1 MTARKY
7 FSYTLLLFLA
17 AFIILPTSKLVNS
30 FYYLLIAA
38 PALVYL
44 VLNYKDVT
52 LRTSVEYLFLLF
64 ISYCF
69 LFGLINDPDF
79 AKYSLYLLLFALV
92 TSKIIDI
99 RLFEGSR
106 FTRALFWGLISY
118 VLLSTAY
125 FAFEGSYQLGV
136 RITDL
141 PTRLDGP
148 IFTSI
153 LIASSLVLIAPTWIK
168 ERSTVEAI
176 AGMLLAL
183 ICVAVILQS
192 RTGVVGLA
200 LWAVLMCVW
209 LAWHYKGRGML
220 FALVATTIVFAL
232 VAFLLLESG
241 KLLELF
247 SRADSGRFEIWQFFI
262 SSWMECGLIRGCGT
276 DFEMARPVNR
286 QMILHPHSIFITLG
300 VYQGLIALLL
310 FVLLMAKV
318 LWIAVSDRNWWGG
331 YLAMAL
337 LLLNLDG
344 SNVIDSPNELWL
356 LIWLPAGFIV
366 NRYLLT
372 IKKNAVIN
380 QAIRGN
386 Q

>member
-17 AFIILPTSKLVNS
+17 AFIVLPTSKLVNS
-30 FYYLLIAA
+30 FYYLVIAA
-38 PALVYL
+38 PALIYL
-44 VLNYKDVT
+44 ALNYKDFV
-52 LRTSVEYLFLLF
+52 LRTSVEYLFLAF

-69 LFGLINDPDF
+69 LFGLVNDPDF
-79 AKYSLYLLLFALV
+79 AKYSFYLLLFSLV

-99 RLFEGSR
+99 RLFEDSR

-153 LIASSLVLIAPTWIK
+153 LIASSLVLITPLWIK
-168 ERSTVEAI
+168 ERSIIEAV

-192 RTGVVGLA
+192 RTGVLGIA
-200 LWAVLMCVW
+200 LWAILMCAW
-209 LAWHYKGRGML
+209 LAWHYKAKGIL
-220 FALVATTIVFAL
+220 VALVATTVVFAL

-241 KLLELF
+241 KLIELF

-262 SSWMECGLIRGCGT
+262 SS
-276 DFEMARPVNR
+276 
-286 QMILHPHSIFITLG
+286 
-300 VYQGLIALLL
+300 
-310 FVLLMAKV
+310 
-318 LWIAVSDRNWWGG
+318 
-331 YLAMAL
+331 
-337 LLLNLDG
+337 
-344 SNVIDSPNELWL
+344 
-356 LIWLPAGFIV
+356 
-366 NRYLLT
+366 
-372 IKKNAVIN
+372 
-380 QAIRGN
+380 
-386 Q
+386 